1 MGVLT
6 FWLFAQTTLNIAPDM
21 QKDLGLGTSLMN
33 IAVAATAL
41 FSGIFIVFIGGLA
54 DRIGR
59 VRIVMIG
66 FVLSIIG
73 SLLIGFAPGGA
84 LAAYLLLPGR
94 ALQGLSGA
102 CIMPAS
108 LALVKTF
115 WDGEAR
121 QRAVSMW
128 SIGSWGGSGFCSL
141 FGGLVAQNFGWRWIF
156 FATVVVSLL
165 GMALMKGTPES
176 KAEGQ
181 IQPHRDYDLAQIAR
195 VGAAPARHPR
205 RRTEDAGGAARRGPL
220 TRRETTM
227 RVVVCT
233 IVHHPADARIYHR
246 QIRALLDAGHEVTY
260 IAPVD
265 SQDFHPERTRPSLQ
279 LTAVP
284 RASGRRRTGAIRAA
298 RSALARHAA
307 DADLLLIHDP
317 ELLLALPSRRRRPPV
332 IWDVHEDTAA
342 ALSTKPWLPRPLRPP
357 AAVAVRTAERMAERY
372 VHLILAERGY
382 VARFAR
388 PHPVVPNTTYVP
400 DVPAPPGDDR
410 RVVYVG
416 HLSPDRGTADM
427 IELARLLRPH
437 GITVELIGP
446 ADARARAQIE
456 PAQAAGL
463 LRWRG
468 FVPND
473 QAMPMLDGAL
483 AGLSLLHDEPNF
495 RHSLP
500 TKVVEYMAR
509 GVPVVTTPLP
519 AAAELARGHEC
530 GFVVPFGDPRAAADA
545 VLGLDGDISL
555 RAKMGRRGHEAAA
568 KSLGWPSDAREFV
581 AQLES
586 WAKGKL
592 PARHL
597 PISRS

>member
-1 MGVLT
+1 
-6 FWLFAQTTLNIAPDM
+6 
-21 QKDLGLGTSLMN
+21 
-33 IAVAATAL
+33 
-41 FSGIFIVFIGGLA
+41 
-54 DRIGR
+54 
-59 VRIVMIG
+59 
-66 FVLSIIG
+66 
-73 SLLIGFAPGGA
+73 
-84 LAAYLLLPGR
+84 
-94 ALQGLSGA
+94 
-102 CIMPAS
+102 
-108 LALVKTF
+108 
-115 WDGEAR
+115 
-121 QRAVSMW
+121 
-128 SIGSWGGSGFCSL
+128 
-141 FGGLVAQNFGWRWIF
+141 
-156 FATVVVSLL
+156 
-165 GMALMKGTPES
+165 
-176 KAEGQ
+176 
-181 IQPHRDYDLAQIAR
+181 
-195 VGAAPARHPR
+195 
-205 RRTEDAGGAARRGPL
+205 
-220 TRRETTM
+220 M

-265 SQDFHPERTRPSLQ
+265 SVDFHPERTRPSLQ

-298 RSALARHAA
+298 RSALAQHAA
-307 DADLLLIHDP
+307 DADLMLIHDP
-317 ELLLALPSRRRRPPV
+317 ELLLALPARRRRPPV

-357 AAVAVRTAERMAERY
+357 AAVAVRTAERMAEQY
-372 VHLILAERGY
+372 VYLILAEHGY
-382 VARFAR
+382 VAAVR
-388 PHPVVPNTTYVP
+388 PAAPGGTEHDLCAGRPG
-400 DVPAPPGDDR
+400 PPGDDR

-427 IELARLLRPH
+427 IELARLLGPC

-555 RAKMGRRGHEAAA
+555 RAKMGRRGHEAASR
-568 KSLGWPSDAREFV
+568 SLGWPSDAREFV
-581 AQLES
+581 AQLEL
-586 WAKGKL
+586 WAKKKL
-592 PARHL
+592 PARRF